1 MKSNNGSRS
10 DEIFDY
16 EGLQCLY
23 RILTHRTVDKQ
34 SFGTFVS
41 WHKNMFSPSEDT
53 KGLAKRKV
61 KCSLKINV
69 HVINI

>member
-1 MKSNNGSRS
+1 MESNNGSRS
-10 DEIFDY
+10 VEIFDY
-16 EGLQCLY
+16 EGLRCIY
-23 RILTHRTVDKQ
+23 RMYK
-34 SFGTFVS
+34 SFVTFVS
-41 WHKNMFSPSEDT
+41 WHNNMFSPSEDT